1 MRNWCSG
8 VVTAILAVTTG
19 MWLAIP
25 LIDSMRA
32 GTRQQATV
40 EAQAMTVFL
49 TAGLVLLAVCR
60 WIDDGRRVWRVGLL
74 VCLVVV
80 NSLVRVTMS
89 PRVFGVV
96 VDDLPCPPQ
105 VAQVFPG
112 CHVVRATD
120 LTLVP
125 GADAVAE
132 GGWAHAQLV

>member
-1 MRNWCSG
+1 MRREVGPMRNWCSG
-8 VVTAILAVTTG
+8 VVTAILAVVTG

-80 NSLVRVTMS
+80 NSLVRVTTVS
-89 PRVFGVV
+89 YT
-96 VDDLPCPPQ
+96 
-105 VAQVFPG
+105 
-112 CHVVRATD
+112 H
-120 LTLVP
+120 LTLPTICSV
-125 GADAVAE
+125 
-132 GGWAHAQLV
+132 

>member
-1 MRNWCSG
+1 MRREVGPMRNWCSG

-89 PRVFGVV
+89 PRVFGVEPV
-96 VDDLPCPPQ
+96 FILP
-105 VAQVFPG
+105 F
-112 CHVVRATD
+112 
-120 LTLVP
+120 LVGIP
-125 GADAVAE
+125 RGSRIMSGLQHA
-132 GGWAHAQLV
+132 GGHG